1 MTTEGSV
8 AVEQGTIQDAACA
21 HTPCELSAS
30 VRQCLESAGSEARHS
45 AERVRVTAERALGK
59 VRRNI
64 EDRPLVALAATG
76 VGCLAVGL
84 MAGWFIGFRR
94 SR

>member
-1 MTTEGSV
+1 MTPEDSV
-8 AVEQGTIQDAACA
+8 AVEQGTIQDAARA
-21 HTPCELSAS
+21 HTSCECSAS

-59 VRRNI
+59 IQRNI
-64 EDRPLVALAATG
+64 ENRPLVALAATV
-76 VGCLAVGL
+76 VGCLAAGL
-84 MAGWFIGFRR
+84 TAGWFIGLRR